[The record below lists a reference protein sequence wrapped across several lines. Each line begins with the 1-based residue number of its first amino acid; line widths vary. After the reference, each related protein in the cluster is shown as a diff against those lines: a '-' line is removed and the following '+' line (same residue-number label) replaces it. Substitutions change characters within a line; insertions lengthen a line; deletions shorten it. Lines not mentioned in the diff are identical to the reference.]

1 MKILQGILVLFM
13 FIGFLGCE
21 DEEGE
26 ESSASTA
33 QGWHFQGRD
42 CLACHNVDLQSEK
55 HLIVGGTLFKMASVD
70 DQDNLDNS
78 CGSEELV
85 INFLDNNSNLI
96 DSSRSYS
103 DSSSNGYKGKGN
115 LFILARTMDT
125 LVGDYYVQITTQGGD
140 ELARSGGLHHFTGG
154 SYDITNSTDDANRR
168 SCNACHIQGG
178 STSPLYVQSNINLC
192 E

>member
-1 MKILQGILVLFM
+1 MKILQGVLVLFM
-13 FIGFLGCE
+13 LIGFLGCE
-21 DEEGE
+21 DEDGE
-26 ESSASTA
+26 EDSASTT

-42 CLACHNVDLQSEK
+42 CLACHNVDLQGEK
-55 HLIVGGTLFKMASVD
+55 HLIVGGTLFKIANVT

-85 INFLDNNSNLI
+85 INFLDSSFNLI

-125 LVGDYYVQITTQGGD
+125 LVGDYYVQITTQNGN
-140 ELARSGGLHHFTGG
+140 ELAQSSGLHRFTDTP
-154 SYDITNSTDDANRR
+154 YDITNSADNANRR
-168 SCNACHIQGG
+168 SCNACHLQGG
-178 STSPLYVQSNINLC
+178 QTSPLYVQRNPQLC